1 MMLDAQTLDRAAGY
15 AASAAMVSLLLA
27 GITIALFFGGAGGGF
42 GPAND
47 LFTAMTLLLLALPV
61 IAIRAIVGDTAGP
74 LFGVISL
81 LALVGLVVG
90 AVGQVLLVVGVI
102 DLESSFVTGGLGI
115 LPVLVWAVALAIV
128 SLRTEA
134 LPDLLGWAT
143 AAALLMAAVTTVVA
157 SALSGPVVLVV
168 SGTLFLA
175 LEAWLGAMAWT
186 LMGRG

>member
-1 MMLDAQTLDRAAGY
+1 
-15 AASAAMVSLLLA
+15 
-27 GITIALFFGGAGGGF
+27 
-42 GPAND
+42 
-47 LFTAMTLLLLALPV
+47 
-61 IAIRAIVGDTAGP
+61 
-74 LFGVISL
+74 
-81 LALVGLVVG
+81 
-90 AVGQVLLVVGVI
+90 
-102 DLESSFVTGGLGI
+102 
-115 LPVLVWAVALAIV
+115 VWAVALAIV

-143 AAALLMAAVTTVVA
+143 VAALLMAAVTTVVA